1 MTLLVVCTGNT
12 CRSVMA
18 EVMLEHFAAERAL
31 PLTVVT
37 AGTHA
42 VDGVPLGARTLGA
55 LRTVLPPDGAR
66 PSPAS
71 SHRSTQLGSAEL
83 GSADLVVAMEA
94 AHVRFVR
101 RHHVQAAARTGMLR
115 TLVRDLPPGPAPLPE
130 RVAVLR
136 LERTVLDDAD
146 DVLDPAG
153 LDDAA
158 YASCAEDLWTLCRAL
173 VARL

>member
-18 EVMLEHFAAERAL
+18 GAMLEHLAATRDL

-42 VDGVPLGARTLGA
+42 VGGVPLGARTLGA
-55 LRTVLPPDGAR
+55 LRTMLPLDGAR
-66 PSPAS
+66 SS

-101 RHHVQAAARTGMLR
+101 RHHVQASARTGMLR
-115 TLVRDLPPGPAPLPE
+115 ALVRDLPPGTAPLPE
-130 RVAVLR
+130 RVAMLQLDR
-136 LERTVLDDAD
+136 ALLDDAD
-146 DVLDPAG
+146 DVADPAG

>member
-18 EVMLEHFAAERAL
+18 GAMLAHLASTRDL

-42 VDGVPLGARTLGA
+42 VGGVPLGARTLGA
-55 LRTVLPPDGAR
+55 LRTILPSYGTPAG
-66 PSPAS
+66 AS

-101 RHHVQAAARTGMLR
+101 RHHPQAAARTGMLR

-130 RVAVLR
+130 RVATLQLDR
-136 LERTVLDDAD
+136 AVLDDAD
-146 DVLDPAG
+146 DAVDPAG
-153 LDDAA
+153 LDDAV
-158 YASCAEDLWTLCRAL
+158 YASCAADLWATCSAL